1 MLKTL
6 INCIPKKIQLPNV
19 SYSINEQKVSPNAN
33 DELKQIIIQ
42 NGINGKTSTKKI
54 YPDLN

>member
-1 MLKTL
+1 MSKTL

-19 SYSINEQKVSPNAN
+19 SYSIDEKKLSTNAN
-33 DELKQIIIQ
+33 DELNQIIIQ
-42 NGINGKTSTKKI
+42 NGIEGKITTKKI